1 MFNNFVFILTKVANH
16 AQYKVEDSCTKETPS
31 LAEIVMDVSEGSTC
45 NLANIPSSSPMTNK
59 KEIAVQTVLNVK
71 TFRSVTTQTDTDI

>member
-31 LAEIVMDVSEGSTC
+31 LAEIVMDVSEGYVT
-45 NLANIPSSSPMTNK
+45 LMD
-59 KEIAVQTVLNVK
+59 VLEVHVTLP
-71 TFRSVTTQTDTDI
+71 TFLHHHP

>member
-31 LAEIVMDVSEGSTC
+31 LAEIVMVLVLVM
-45 NLANIPSSSPMTNK
+45 NLQCIVLQVAMMK
-59 KEIAVQTVLNVK
+59 KQNL
-71 TFRSVTTQTDTDI
+71 